1 MLAFVRAACVFLFF
15 CLFCFVVVVVVVTMQ
30 WLSAVNKGTHFHS
43 QKKSHIVL
51 TKTINPQE
59 SCIIADVHNRICT
72 HAGNAHAHSD
82 SITNYYAPPLIG
94 VDIKR

>member
-15 CLFCFVVVVVVVTMQ
+15 FCFCFFVVVTMQ

-43 QKKSHIVL
+43 QKKAMHIVL